1 MPDNFFVQSWYRVA
15 GLRPSVAN
23 HVTVSRH
30 RYGGQSWYALS
41 DPLSGRVHRVTPA
54 AYLFAARMDGKRTVD
69 AIWQEMVA
77 EMDTEAPGQEAIVS
91 LLMQLH
97 GADLLTGDI
106 PPDAAELL
114 CSIRT
119 ASSPAPCL
127 WYVPCSPGSP

>member
-1 MPDNFFVQSWYRVA
+1 MFSQPLSDRAGITAEVTGDYTLAIEGGVGNAAPATYSVRLVPTVVA
-15 GLRPSVAN
+15 AGSLTLGHTVDDSISLPSQSVA
-23 HVTVSRH
+23 
-30 RYGGQSWYALS
+30 Y
-41 DPLSGRVHRVTPA
+41 
-54 AYLFAARMDGKRTVD
+54 
-69 AIWQEMVA
+69 
-77 EMDTEAPGQEAIVS
+77 APGQEAIVS

>member
-1 MPDNFFVQSWYRVA
+1 VFSQPLSDRAGITAEVTGNYTLAIEGGVGNAAPATYSVRLVPTVVA
-15 GLRPSVAN
+15 AGSLTLGHTVDDSISLPSQSVA
-23 HVTVSRH
+23 
-30 RYGGQSWYALS
+30 Y
-41 DPLSGRVHRVTPA
+41 
-54 AYLFAARMDGKRTVD
+54 
-69 AIWQEMVA
+69 
-77 EMDTEAPGQEAIVS
+77 APGQEAIVS

>member
-1 MPDNFFVQSWYRVA
+1 MFSQPLSDRAGITAEVTGNYTLAIEGGVGNAAPATYSVRLVPTVVA
-15 GLRPSVAN
+15 AGSLTLGHTVDDSISLPSQSVA
-23 HVTVSRH
+23 
-30 RYGGQSWYALS
+30 Y
-41 DPLSGRVHRVTPA
+41 
-54 AYLFAARMDGKRTVD
+54 
-69 AIWQEMVA
+69 
-77 EMDTEAPGQEAIVS
+77 APGQEAIVS